1 MIKIL
6 HFISDT
12 NIGGAGN
19 LLCEQIKGLDKR
31 KFTFFVALPRGSM
44 LIKKLGTLPC
54 KIIEC
59 KYGADSS
66 FSPESIKE
74 SYRIIKKI
82 KPDIVHSHGSLS
94 SRIAA
99 TALKIPC
106 RVFTRHCAMPLSKIR
121 RHPLSKMAIGRAYGI
136 LSTAMISTADCAK
149 QNLIDMGCS
158 AQKITTVLNGV
169 APIRILSE
177 NEKIYYR
184 AKYGLTNDNFVISYF
199 ARLEEIKGHKTL
211 LRAAKICKKYYPNF
225 RFFIVGTGSQE
236 QNLKEYARALYVD
249 DTVLFLGFR
258 DDVAPIFNI
267 TDVNVNCSDAS
278 ETASLALS
286 EGMSIGLPSVAS
298 DIGGNPCMVK
308 NCENGLLFPSKN
320 PDALAMALIRLYRDK
335 ALYEKCSQGALVRYK
350 TELNNKCMCL
360 KMNNFYLSEYR
371 KSKNIARLLK

>member
-19 LLCEQIKGLDKR
+19 LLCEQIKGLDQR
-31 KFTFFVALPRGSM
+31 KFLLFVALPRGSM
-44 LIKKLGTLPC
+44 LTKKLSTLPC

-59 KYGADSS
+59 KYGADAS

-74 SYRIIKKI
+74 CYGIIKKI

-106 RVFTRHCAMPLSKIR
+106 RVFTRHCAMPLSKIM
-121 RHPLSKMAIGRAYGI
+121 RHPLSKMAMGTAHGI
-136 LSTAMISTADCAK
+136 LSTSMIATADCAR

-177 NEKIYYR
+177 NEKIYFR
-184 AKYGLTNDNFVISYF
+184 AKYGLINENFIISYF

-236 QNLKEYARALYVD
+236 QNLKEYARALRVD
-249 DTVLFLGFR
+249 DTVLFLGFC

-267 TDVNVNCSDAS
+267 TDVNVNCSYES
-278 ETASLALS
+278 ETTPLALS
-286 EGMSIGLPSVAS
+286 EGMSLGIPSVAS
-298 DIGGNPCMVK
+298 NIGGNPYMVK
-308 NCENGLLFPSKN
+308 NCENGLLFPARN

-335 ALYEKCSQGALVRYK
+335 ALYQKCSQGALVRYK
-350 TELNNKCMCL
+350 TELNDKIMCQ
-360 KMNNFYLSEYR
+360 KITDFYLREYR
-371 KSKNIARLLK
+371 KSKNIAQLLK